1 MMTLAAES
9 VGSGTFGRLVAR
21 RQALV
26 AAIKA
31 EDAATEADP
40 CARRCK
46 CGMMSPFVKATDDAR
61 ADLRAAEESYRTYCI
76 AFQRA

>member
-1 MMTLAAES
+1 MKS
-9 VGSGTFGRLVAR
+9 IGWGVFDRVVAR

-31 EDAATEADP
+31 EDAAMEADP

-46 CGMMSPFVKATDDAR
+46 CGLVPPFVKATDNAR
-61 ADLRAAEESYRTYCI
+61 AALADAEESYRTYRI
-76 AFQRA
+76 AFAC

>member
-1 MMTLAAES
+1 MNIAAES
-9 VGSGTFGRLVAR
+9 VGSGTFGRLVVR

-31 EDAATEADP
+31 EDAAMDADP
-40 CARRCK
+40 CDRRCK
-46 CGMMSPFVKATDDAR
+46 CGMMAPFVKATAEAY